1 MGNMKR
7 ILKSTIIVSLF
18 LVSTAFLF
26 RDRGSSF
33 DRRAGEND
41 STTEYTLI
49 ADLSTTESRAKLL
62 PLGQWG
68 GQHISMEVT
77 ARGADVEYDCA
88 RATIARR
95 ITIDRHGRFDVS
107 GIQSPEHGGPVRQGQ
122 TSGYAVRFKGEVNG
136 KTMTLSVTNTLT
148 KELIGTF
155 TLVHGAE
162 PRLMKCK

>member
-1 MGNMKR
+1 MKR
-7 ILKSTIIVSLF
+7 ILKSTIIVFLF

-26 RDRGSSF
+26 RDWGSSF
-33 DRRAGEND
+33 DCHAGEND
-41 STTEYTLI
+41 SATEYALM
-49 ADLSTTESRAKLL
+49 ADLSTTESRAKSL

-68 GQHISMEVT
+68 GQHISIDVT
-77 ARGADVEYDCA
+77 GQGATVEYDCA
-88 RATIARR
+88 RATIGRR

-107 GIQSPEHGGPVRQGQ
+107 GTQSSEHGGPVRQGSE
-122 TSGYAVRFKGEVNG
+122 SGGYPVRFKGEVNG

-155 TLVHGAE
+155 TLVHGVE